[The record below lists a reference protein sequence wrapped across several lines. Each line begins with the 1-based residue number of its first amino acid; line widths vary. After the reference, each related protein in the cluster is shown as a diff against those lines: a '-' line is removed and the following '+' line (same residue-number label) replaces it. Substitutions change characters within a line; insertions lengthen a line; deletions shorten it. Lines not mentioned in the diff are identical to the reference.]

1 MRVTIERE
9 AVGKI
14 VGTGRVLEGRVVTN
28 HDLEKVVDTD
38 DAWIVA
44 RTEILERRFVQEAE
58 DCVTLATQVSKEALE
73 RSGLSGNLEG
83 RGYQVKE
90 VNETTRY
97 YMRIARCFP
106 NTTVL
111 TGFLATGT

>member
-1 MRVTIERE
+1 MRVTNERE

-14 VGTGRVLEGRVVTN
+14 VGAGRALGGQVVTN
-28 HDLEKVVDTD
+28 HDLETVIETD
-38 DAWIVA
+38 DVWIVA

-83 RGYQVKE
+83 RE
-90 VNETTRY
+90 AIR
-97 YMRIARCFP
+97 
-106 NTTVL
+106 
-111 TGFLATGT
+111 